1 MQISENATNFLERNM
16 TAGRAVPGQS
26 LTNSPETP
34 HRWEQPPEFSEP
46 HKAMLQIF
54 ETITEK
60 ESLANI
66 LLSLSKKVSVVDL
79 SSIILYS
86 GFIEGKW
93 NPDLM
98 TLLME
103 PTMYM
108 IMALAEKANIK
119 YVVDTGDDDKEPEI
133 TGEQQEK
140 TFKRGLTA
148 LEEIKNQTVN
158 RINPQTIPVEVRE
171 QIEQIELPKGLLEK
185 QDQPNSLLSK
195 EDK

>member
-16 TAGRAVPGQS
+16 TAGRAIPGQS

-60 ESLANI
+60 ESLSNI
-66 LLSLSKKVSVVDL
+66 LLSLSKKVSVIDL

-108 IMALAEKANIK
+108 IIALAEKADIP
-119 YVVDTGDDDKEPEI
+119 YSLEAGDNKKIEMSPENQIAELTDKI
-133 TGEQQEK
+133 SIQDVKLKSAQQASPQSVPQDVRK
-140 TFKRGLTA
+140 VI
-148 LEEIKNQTVN
+148 EET
-158 RINPQTIPVEVRE
+158 
-171 QIEQIELPKGLLEK
+171 ELSPSLLERVK
-185 QDQPNSLLSK
+185 EQTQSKNLLGR
-195 EDK
+195 EE

>member
-1 MQISENATNFLERNM
+1 MQISENATKFLERNM
-16 TAGRAVPGQS
+16 SAGRAIPGQS

-66 LLSLSKKVSVVDL
+66 LLSLVKGVSVIDL
-79 SSIILYS
+79 SSIILYTV
-86 GFIEGKW
+86 FIEGKW

-98 TLLME
+98 ALLME

-108 IMALAEKANIK
+108 IMYLGDKAKLDYLMDSKQENN
-119 YVVDTGDDDKEPEI
+119 VDELSGEDQLKRITSSLDELKQAAADRASPMSVTPEI
-133 TGEQQEK
+133 KEE
-140 TFKRGLTA
+140 
-148 LEEIKNQTVN
+148 LEEIEIPTSLLDKVQTEPVN
-158 RINPQTIPVEVRE
+158 
-171 QIEQIELPKGLLEK
+171 
-185 QDQPNSLLSK
+185 DSLLSR
-195 EDK
+195 EA

>member
-1 MQISENATNFLERNM
+1 MQISENATKFLERNM
-16 TAGRAVPGQS
+16 SAGRAIPGQS

-66 LLSLSKKVSVVDL
+66 LLSLVKGVSVIDL
-79 SSIILYS
+79 SSIILYT

-98 TLLME
+98 ALLME

-108 IMALAEKANIK
+108 IMYLGDKAKLDYLMDSKQENN
-119 YVVDTGDDDKEPEI
+119 VDELSGEDQLKRIASSLDELKQVAADRASPMSVTPEI
-133 TGEQQEK
+133 KEE
-140 TFKRGLTA
+140 
-148 LEEIKNQTVN
+148 LEEIEIPTSLLDKVQTEPAN
-158 RINPQTIPVEVRE
+158 
-171 QIEQIELPKGLLEK
+171 
-185 QDQPNSLLSK
+185 DSLLSR
-195 EDK
+195 EA

>member
-16 TAGRAVPGQS
+16 TAGRAIPGQS

-60 ESLANI
+60 ESLSNI

-108 IMALAEKANIK
+108 IMYLGDKANLD
-119 YVVDTGDDDKEPEI
+119 YSMDSRRENNVDEASGEEQLKRITSSLDELKQVAADRVSPMSVTPEI
-133 TGEQQEK
+133 KEE
-140 TFKRGLTA
+140 
-148 LEEIKNQTVN
+148 LEAV
-158 RINPQTIPVEVRE
+158 
-171 QIEQIELPKGLLEK
+171 ELPTSLLDRVETE
-185 QDQPNSLLSK
+185 PNNDSLLSR
-195 EDK
+195 EA

>member
-1 MQISENATNFLERNM
+1 MQISENAINFLERNM

-34 HRWEQPPEFSEP
+34 YRWEQPPEFSEP

-66 LLSLSKKVSVVDL
+66 LLSLYKKVSVVDL

-108 IMALAEKANIK
+108 IMYLGDKANLN
-119 YVVDTGDDDKEPEI
+119 YLMDSRQENNVDELSGEEQLKRITSSLDELKQVAADRVSPMSVTPEI
-133 TGEQQEK
+133 KKE
-140 TFKRGLTA
+140 
-148 LEEIKNQTVN
+148 LEAV
-158 RINPQTIPVEVRE
+158 
-171 QIEQIELPKGLLEK
+171 ELPTSLLDKVQTEPVN
-185 QDQPNSLLSK
+185 DSLLSR
-195 EDK
+195 EV

>member
-1 MQISENATNFLERNM
+1 MQISENATKFLERNM
-16 TAGRAVPGQS
+16 SAGRAIPGQS

-66 LLSLSKKVSVVDL
+66 LLSLVKGVSVIDL
-79 SSIILYS
+79 SSIILYT

-98 TLLME
+98 ALLME

-108 IMALAEKANIK
+108 IMYLGDKAKLDYLMDSKQENN
-119 YVVDTGDDDKEPEI
+119 VDELSGEDQLKRITSSLDELKQVAADRVSPMSVTPEI
-133 TGEQQEK
+133 KEE
-140 TFKRGLTA
+140 
-148 LEEIKNQTVN
+148 LEEIEIPTSLLDKVQTEPVN
-158 RINPQTIPVEVRE
+158 
-171 QIEQIELPKGLLEK
+171 
-185 QDQPNSLLSK
+185 DSLLSR
-195 EDK
+195 EA

>member
-1 MQISENATNFLERNM
+1 MQISENATKFLERNM
-16 TAGRAVPGQS
+16 SAGRAIPGQS

-66 LLSLSKKVSVVDL
+66 LLSLVKGVSVIDL
-79 SSIILYS
+79 SSIILYT

-98 TLLME
+98 ALLME

-108 IMALAEKANIK
+108 IMYLGDKAKLDYLMDSKQENN
-119 YVVDTGDDDKEPEI
+119 VDELSGEDQLKRITSSLDELKQVAADRDSPMSVTPEI
-133 TGEQQEK
+133 KEE
-140 TFKRGLTA
+140 
-148 LEEIKNQTVN
+148 LEEIEIPTSLLDKVQTEPVN
-158 RINPQTIPVEVRE
+158 
-171 QIEQIELPKGLLEK
+171 
-185 QDQPNSLLSK
+185 DSLLSR
-195 EDK
+195 EA

>member
-46 HKAMLQIF
+46 YKAMLQIF

-108 IMALAEKANIK
+108 IMYLGDKANLD
-119 YVVDTGDDDKEPEI
+119 YSMDSRQENNVDELSGEDQLKRITSSLDELKQVAADRVSPMSVTPEI
-133 TGEQQEK
+133 KEE
-140 TFKRGLTA
+140 
-148 LEEIKNQTVN
+148 LEAV
-158 RINPQTIPVEVRE
+158 
-171 QIEQIELPKGLLEK
+171 ELPTSLLDKVQTEPAN
-185 QDQPNSLLSK
+185 DSLLSR
-195 EDK
+195 EV

>member
-16 TAGRAVPGQS
+16 TAGRAIPGQS

-60 ESLANI
+60 ESLSNI
-66 LLSLSKKVSVVDL
+66 LLSLAKKVSVIDL

-108 IMALAEKANIK
+108 IMYLGDKANLD
-119 YVVDTGDDDKEPEI
+119 YSMDSRQENNVDEASGEEQLKRITSSLDELKQVAADRVSPMSVTPEI
-133 TGEQQEK
+133 KKE
-140 TFKRGLTA
+140 
-148 LEEIKNQTVN
+148 LETV
-158 RINPQTIPVEVRE
+158 
-171 QIEQIELPKGLLEK
+171 ELPTSLLDKVQEE
-185 QDQPNSLLSK
+185 PANNSLLSR
-195 EDK
+195 EA

>member
-16 TAGRAVPGQS
+16 TAGRAIPGQS

-60 ESLANI
+60 ESLSNI
-66 LLSLSKKVSVVDL
+66 LLSLAKKVSVIDL

-108 IMALAEKANIK
+108 IMYLGDKANLD
-119 YVVDTGDDDKEPEI
+119 YSMDSRRENNVDEASGEEQLKRITSSLDELKQVAADRVSPMSVTPEI
-133 TGEQQEK
+133 KEE
-140 TFKRGLTA
+140 
-148 LEEIKNQTVN
+148 LEAV
-158 RINPQTIPVEVRE
+158 
-171 QIEQIELPKGLLEK
+171 ELPTSLLDRVETE
-185 QDQPNSLLSK
+185 PNNDSLLSR
-195 EDK
+195 EA

>member
-1 MQISENATNFLERNM
+1 MQISENATKFLERNM
-16 TAGRAVPGQS
+16 SAGRAIPGQS

-66 LLSLSKKVSVVDL
+66 LLSLVKGVSVIDL
-79 SSIILYS
+79 SSIILYT

-93 NPDLM
+93 SPDLM
-98 TLLME
+98 ALLME

-108 IMALAEKANIK
+108 IMYLGDKAKLDYSMDSKQENN
-119 YVVDTGDDDKEPEI
+119 VDELSGEDQLKRITSSLDELKQVAADRVSPMSVTPEI
-133 TGEQQEK
+133 KEE
-140 TFKRGLTA
+140 
-148 LEEIKNQTVN
+148 LEEIE
-158 RINPQTIPVEVRE
+158 IPT
-171 QIEQIELPKGLLEK
+171 
-185 QDQPNSLLSK
+185 SLL
-195 EDK
+195 DKVQTEPANDSSLSREA